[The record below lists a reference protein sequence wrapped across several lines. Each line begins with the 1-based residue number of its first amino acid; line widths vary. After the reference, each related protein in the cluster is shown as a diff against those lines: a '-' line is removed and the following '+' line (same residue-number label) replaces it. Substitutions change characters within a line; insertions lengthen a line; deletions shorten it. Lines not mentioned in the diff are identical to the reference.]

1 METLVALCHP
11 FVNIKDRT
19 RVVYYVAILLA
30 PETRDWV
37 RSTVHLQ
44 TRDWVRS
51 TVSTN
56 CIWRLLLTQTFSVE
70 SCSFL
75 LQSN

>member
-1 METLVALCHP
+1 LETLVALCHP
-11 FVNIKDRT
+11 FVNIKYRT

-30 PETRDWV
+30 PE
-37 RSTVHLQ
+37 